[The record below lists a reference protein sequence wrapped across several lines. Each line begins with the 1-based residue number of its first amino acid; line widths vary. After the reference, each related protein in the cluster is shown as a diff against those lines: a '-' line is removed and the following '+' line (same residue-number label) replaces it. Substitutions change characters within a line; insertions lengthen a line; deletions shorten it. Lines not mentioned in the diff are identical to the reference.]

1 MRKDANVLKL
11 DPNDLVHQ
19 GRKALASKE
28 DTYFNRLFAGLFSY
42 VSVLVGRKSGDLPE
56 LPEEGGS
63 GGEA

>member
-11 DPNDLVHQ
+11 ERSGTPKAVKPLHQ
-19 GRKALASKE
+19 RL